1 MNQTT
6 SNNIYLSIIIPV
18 SGRHDPVTALYE
30 QYKKSIEA
38 TGLNHEIIYVL
49 DGGQADV
56 ADELNKLKETE
67 DIKVII
73 LARRFGEATALNAA
87 FSESSGEV
95 ILTLPAYQQIENDS
109 IPELVSA
116 LEGNDMVLARRW
128 PRKDS
133 LFNRLQAKLFN
144 GILRSFTDLVINDAG
159 CSVRVFRRRILDEVQ
174 VYGDMYRFFPIM
186 ANRQGFR
193 IIEVDTPQSQSDA
206 FQRIYS
212 PGIYIRRMLDMLT
225 VLFLAKF
232 IKKPLRF
239 FGLVGTGLLTAGFLT
254 TMYLILDRLI
264 FDTPLA
270 DRPALFLSSLLIVL
284 GIQVIAIGL
293 IGEIVVFTHA
303 KDLKEYKVEKIIN

>member
-1 MNQTT
+1 VNQTT
-6 SNNIYLSIIIPV
+6 SNKINLSVIIPV
-18 SGRHDPVTALYE
+18 GERYDPVSQLFA
-30 QYKKSIEA
+30 QYKKSAET
-38 TGLNHEIIYVL
+38 TGLNYEIIYVL
-49 DGGQADV
+49 DGKRPDV
-56 ADELNKLKETE
+56 LAELNKLRETNE
-67 DIKVII
+67 IHVIV
-73 LARRFGEATALNAA
+73 LAKPFGEATALNAG
-87 FSESSGEV
+87 FNESSGD
-95 ILTLPAYQQIENDS
+95 IIMTLPAYQQVESDS
-109 IPELVSA
+109 IPGLIRA
-116 LEGNDMVLARRW
+116 LDGNDMVLARRW

-133 LFNRLQAKLFN
+133 FFNRLQSKMFN
-144 GILRSFTDLVINDAG
+144 SILRSFTDLVINDAG
-159 CSVRVFRRRILDEVQ
+159 CSVRVFKRHILDEVQ
-174 VYGDMYRFFPIM
+174 IYGDMYRFFPIM

-193 IIEVDTPQSQSDA
+193 ITEIDTPQSKSDA

-212 PGIYIRRMLDMLT
+212 PGIYIRRLLDMLT
-225 VLFLAKF
+225 VLFLVKF

-254 TMYLILDRLI
+254 TMYLIFERLV